1 MDTFASLM
9 TDAMIDALIGKHAKF
24 HEGETVHCKANQRK
38 AVIIAVIYDDK
49 TDGIYYD
56 IKCQSRMYHAI
67 PECLLTAIG

>member
-24 HEGETVHCKANQRK
+24 HEGEIVHCKTNQRK

-49 TDGIYYD
+49 TDNIYYD
-56 IKCQSRMYHAI
+56 IKCWSRVYHAI
-67 PECLLTAIG
+67 PECLLTAID